1 MLESVF
7 VFGCLYVW
15 VCVCVRAFV
24 CVHACVRACVRAC
37 VCVSGRVRVRS
48 CVRACMSVGARN
60 SMCIRLLEL
69 ERVSDEFHL
78 FDQLTCICAH
88 VLVRVRAAHAWMRAC
103 VREYASECVQPSMI
117 CHLAVAAEKAVLAIG
132 HERGAGVAS
141 WEQRAPRACSR
152 DQGQC

>member
-1 MLESVF
+1 
-7 VFGCLYVW
+7 
-15 VCVCVRAFV
+15 
-24 CVHACVRACVRAC
+24 
-37 VCVSGRVRVRS
+37 
-48 CVRACMSVGARN
+48 
-60 SMCIRLLEL
+60 MCIRLLEL